1 MLRVLKIVTLSTIK
15 ILKEGKF
22 ELIENESSIIV
33 CLETYYSTLSDFL
46 TFIPLVLI
54 FIAVNDMRGLFFL
67 LGIVFGIIIKKD
79 IVSRKLASFF
89 EKF

>member
-1 MLRVLKIVTLSTIK
+1 MINFKLRGERGFTIFAFVVISLLS
-15 ILKEGKF
+15 
-22 ELIENESSIIV
+22 LIGIA
-33 CLETYYSTLSDFL
+33 
-46 TFIPLVLI
+46 PLVLI

-89 EKF
+89 EKFWQNLNEQNKDILTKC